1 MFDTFLHFTGSFIIT
16 MCFLMFLLS
25 RSPKR
30 RDSAPRFWDSESKMR
45 KSLFTIIFAFSLIAA
60 VVFGI
65 AKEWID
71 SLGFG
76 NVEFKDFFAD
86 IAGIWVGVFFTYKKS
101 KKENRIKRSLSFQSQ
116 SQVTSKDGWS
126 PNQAPIFTPDDDRD

>member
-1 MFDTFLHFTGSFIIT
+1 M
-16 MCFLMFLLS
+16 
-25 RSPKR
+25 
-30 RDSAPRFWDSESKMR
+30 
-45 KSLFTIIFAFSLIAA
+45 IFAFSLIAA

-86 IAGIWVGVFFTYKKS
+86 IAGVWAGLFFTYKKS
-101 KKENRIKRSLSFQSQ
+101 KKENRIKRSISFQSKAQ
-116 SQVTSKDGWS
+116 APSKDGWS